1 MNSPADALDAITGDL
16 AASVTRGE
24 LRGLADEVLVTTV
37 SAIERLGRRVDAL
50 RVAAAAEVGERS
62 RKELGLAGLAATK
75 GCRNANEL
83 LQRLTLA
90 SAVSIERRLALGL
103 QTRSQLSLAGIE
115 FPARFPRVAEAL
127 DSGVLGVDAAAAIIN
142 GLLPVIDHAAIDD
155 LAAAERELIAAATGS
170 GAAAGAVSGTPAE
183 MDADADAHADAD
195 ATATVPCTA
204 DESRIQAQVWRAA
217 LDPDGLE
224 PAEERAL
231 ARRGFRF
238 GTERG
243 GLVPVSGG
251 LLPEIAGKFARLFDA
266 YLAPKTAPAFV
277 ADGLAT
283 DGLATDGL
291 AADGQAADGQ
301 AADGPAADGPASL
314 VAIKDPRSFDQRR
327 HDILASIIDAA
338 ARSGNTP
345 TVGGA
350 APTVLVSVRRDDL
363 VRRRGAGFI
372 DGVASPISMGAV
384 EQFVCSG
391 GTQSVELDDRGRIL
405 SLGSP
410 QRCFTP
416 RQRKAITLRDGG
428 CLIPGCQIPAGWCEI
443 HHVKPDAIGGATH
456 TDNGVLLCWFHHRT
470 IETSGW
476 QVRMIR
482 GAPQIKAPPWLD
494 CHGTWRSASR
504 SRTSLTDA
512 MTRSPG

>member
-1 MNSPADALDAITGDL
+1 MNSPADALDTITGDL
-16 AASVTRGE
+16 AGALAYVD
-24 LRGLADEVLVTTV
+24 LRGLADEALVATV
-37 SAIERLGRRVDAL
+37 STIERLGRRVDAL

-62 RKELGLAGLAATK
+62 RKELGLAGLAAMK
-75 GCRNANEL
+75 GCRNASEL
-83 LQRLTLA
+83 MQRLTLA
-90 SAVSIERRLALGL
+90 SGGSIERRLALGF
-103 QTRSQLSLAGIE
+103 QTRAQLSLAGIE

-127 DSGVLGVDAAAAIIN
+127 ESGSLGVDSAAAIVN

-155 LAAAERELIAAATGS
+155 LAAAERELVTAATG
-170 GAAAGAVSGTPAE
+170 AAPGLEAGAT
-183 MDADADAHADAD
+183 
-195 ATATVPCTA
+195 TAVPCTA
-204 DESRIQAQVWRAA
+204 DESRVQAQVWRAV

-231 ARRGFRF
+231 ARRGFRL
-238 GTERG
+238 GAERG
-243 GLVPVSGG
+243 GLVSVSGG

-266 YLAPKTAPAFV
+266 YLAPRTAPAFV
-277 ADGLAT
+277 PDSDVPVGRLG
-283 DGLATDGL
+283 D
-291 AADGQAADGQ
+291 AA
-301 AADGPAADGPASL
+301 
-314 VAIKDPRSFDQRR
+314 VKDPRSFDQRR

-338 ARSGNTP
+338 ARSGETP
-345 TVGGA
+345 MVGGA

-363 VRRRGAGFI
+363 ARRRGAGFI
-372 DGVASPISMGAV
+372 DGVPSPIPMRAV

-391 GTQSVELDDRGRIL
+391 GTQAVELDARGRIL

-416 RQRKAITLRDGG
+416 QLRRAITLRDGG

-443 HHVKPDAIGGATH
+443 HHVKPDAVGGETH

-476 QVRMIR
+476 RVRMIH
-482 GAPQIKAPPWLD
+482 GTPQIKAPPWLD
-494 CHGTWRSASR
+494 SGGGWRPASR

-512 MTRSPG
+512 LVRSPG

>member
-16 AASVTRGE
+16 ADSVACGDV
-24 LRGLADEVLVTTV
+24 RGLADDVLVATIG
-37 SAIERLGRRVDAL
+37 AIERLGRRVDAL

-62 RKELGLAGLAATK
+62 RKELGLTGLAAKK
-75 GCRNANEL
+75 GCRNASEL
-83 LQRLTLA
+83 MQRLTCA
-90 SAVSIERRLALGL
+90 SGVSIERRLALGL
-103 QTRSQLSLAGIE
+103 QTRAQLSLTGIE

-127 DSGVLGVDAAAAIIN
+127 GSGSLGADSAAAIIN

-155 LAAAERELIAAATGS
+155 LASAERELVAAATGS
-170 GAAAGAVSGTPAE
+170 GPESS
-183 MDADADAHADAD
+183 
-195 ATATVPCTA
+195 VPCAA
-204 DESRIQAQVWRAA
+204 DESRVQAQVWRTA
-217 LDPDGLE
+217 LDPDGLV

-231 ARRGFRF
+231 ARRGFRI
-238 GTERG
+238 GSEHG

-266 YLAPKTAPAFV
+266 YLAPKTAPVFV
-277 ADGLAT
+277 PEGDIGAGDVTAGDVTAGDVDDGH
-283 DGLATDGL
+283 
-291 AADGQAADGQ
+291 
-301 AADGPAADGPASL
+301 
-314 VAIKDPRSFDQRR
+314 VARGHVGGRRAEVAVKDPRSFDQRR

-338 ARSGNTP
+338 ARSGETP
-345 TVGGA
+345 AVGGA

-363 VRRRGAGFI
+363 ERRRGAGFI
-372 DGVASPISMGAV
+372 DGVPSPISMRAV

-391 GTQSVELDDRGRIL
+391 GTQTVELDARGRII

-416 RQRKAITLRDGG
+416 RQRRAITLRDGG

-443 HHVKPDAIGGATH
+443 HHVKPDAAGGETH

-494 CHGTWRSASR
+494 SGARWRSASR

-512 MTRSPG
+512 IARALG